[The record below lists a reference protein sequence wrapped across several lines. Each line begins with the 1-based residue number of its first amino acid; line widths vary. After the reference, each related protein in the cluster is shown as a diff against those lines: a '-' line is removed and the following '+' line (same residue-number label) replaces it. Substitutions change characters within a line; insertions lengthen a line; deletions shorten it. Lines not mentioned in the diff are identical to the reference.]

1 MRRREFVAL
10 VARAGGSAA
19 ALGAMDALGLLPRS
33 PSGAF
38 ALGGSGRGRRV
49 LVLGAGLTG
58 MTAAYELGKLGYDC
72 RVLEARD
79 RSGGRCW
86 TLRGGTE
93 VTELDGARQRCE
105 FSAGQYLNAGPMRI
119 PHTLPIVLDYC
130 RELGVAVEPFVL
142 RNEAAYLFADAAS
155 GPLAGAPGNRDSVPG
170 AVGPLA
176 GRRVRAREAR
186 SDVLGF
192 TAELLAKAVNQGALD
207 AEMTARDREAFLEYL
222 RQLGLLDG
230 EGRYGPRSARGWTSV
245 PTLGADSGG
254 VADPFALRDLVQAGF
269 ASRVADERM
278 ILLQQTLLQ
287 VTGGTDQLA
296 RALERRLPGKVR
308 LGAEVVELRREG
320 DGARV
325 VVREHGRLREE
336 RADAVICTLP
346 PNILARIPGD
356 LAPAQ
361 RQALASLPPM
371 VAGKIG
377 LEFDRRF
384 WEEDD
389 RIYGGVS
396 VTNLPISQIYYPSHG
411 FLGPRGV
418 LIGYYVFGGRAEGIN
433 RLAPRDRLERALAD
447 GERIHPPYRRHFRTG
462 TSVAWERMPFSEGG
476 WARWS
481 DEARRNA
488 YPVLLEADGPFV
500 LAGDYLT
507 YHSGWMAGAFLS
519 ARDAAARVHARLS
532 QLTPTAKQP

>member
-1 MRRREFVAL
+1 MRRREFVTL

-19 ALGAMDALGLLPRS
+19 ALGTMDALGLLPRG
-33 PSGAF
+33 PDRAF

-58 MTAAYELGKLGYDC
+58 MAAAYELGKLGYDC
-72 RVLEARD
+72 RVLEARA

-93 VTELDGARQRCE
+93 VVELDGTRQRCE

-142 RNEAAYLFADAAS
+142 RNEATFLFADAAH
-155 GPLAGAPGNRDSVPG
+155 GPVAGRGAPADSAP
-170 AVGPLA
+170 APVGPL
-176 GRRVRAREAR
+176 GNRRVRVREAR
-186 SDVLGF
+186 TDVLGF

-207 AEMTARDREAFLEYL
+207 AEVTAQDRAAFLDYL

-230 EGRYGPRSARGWTSV
+230 EGRYGPRSARGWSAI
-245 PTLGADSGG
+245 PTVGADSGR
-254 VADPFALRDLVQAGF
+254 VADPLALRDLVQAGF
-269 ASRVADERM
+269 ANRVADEHF
-278 ILLQQTLLQ
+278 ILLQPTLLQ
-287 VTGGTDQLA
+287 VTGGTDELA

-320 DGARV
+320 AGARV
-325 VVREHGRLREE
+325 VVREGGRLREE
-336 RADAVICTLP
+336 RADAVVCTLP
-346 PNILARIPGD
+346 STILARIPGD
-356 LAPAQ
+356 LSPAH
-361 RQALASLPPM
+361 RHALASLPQM
-371 VAGKIG
+371 VAGKAG

-389 RIYGGVS
+389 RVYGGVS
-396 VTNLPISQIYYPSHG
+396 VTNLPSSQIYYPSHG
-411 FLGPRGV
+411 FLGARGV
-418 LIGYYVFGGRAEGIN
+418 LIGYYVFGARAEAIN

-462 TSVAWERMPFSEGG
+462 TSVAWERIPFSEGG
-476 WARWS
+476 WARWT

-488 YPVLLEADGPFV
+488 YPVLLEPDGPFV

-507 YHSGWMAGAFLS
+507 HHSGWMAGAFLS
-519 ARDAAARVHARLS
+519 ARDAAAKVHARLS